1 MKNNSLH
8 IKKDGRIFQMLS
20 GFTNVTKINRRYI
33 MKYCSCFNTE
43 KWVMEVKALTQKM
56 LESRSHY
63 EKKRNKYNTVDI
75 FNSINDCL
83 KDLNTYSKIVLLPN
97 GATIVP
103 HDYNYPE
110 LITPFKRVMLP
121 LTETISG

>member
-1 MKNNSLH
+1 
-8 IKKDGRIFQMLS
+8 
-20 GFTNVTKINRRYI
+20 
-33 MKYCSCFNTE
+33 
-43 KWVMEVKALTQKM
+43 MEVKELTDTM

-63 EKKRNKYNTVDI
+63 EKKRNKYHTVDI

-97 GATIVP
+97 GAAIVP
-103 HDYNYPE
+103 HDYNYPG